1 MASEKRPRRVPAV
14 IADTRRNPGFALGAF
29 GLSAW
34 AYIGMSHTIAAYEG
48 PELGYALGVAYEAL
62 VIGLAWEGRRRADR
76 ALETGRQPIG
86 HARWLGGAIVVGVL
100 SGALAAWHGWL
111 LGEGIFAA
119 SRAVAPVLAAVA
131 VHLFFQSASS
141 ARELDRQAQIRA
153 DRESAVLDMLDAVR
167 LAQIAPEGERAA
179 RIADV
184 NTAVTRVHRHVPAAV
199 TAEVTR
205 PHLES
210 ERTIRDVIQ
219 EAAHLAGEWM
229 PEEDAPEATRDRSLV
244 PGIVLPG
251 AALPGVVLPYDNLA
265 GDNLAGDAPSGDNLS
280 GDNLSDDNLSDDKAD
295 KDLVDDEPADDGLV
309 ETAAVDGPGDERSD
323 VAQVP
328 AARTDN
334 MVDLVET
341 GSVERVHLEDK
352 YAPAKASAALKASAT
367 VTDWPTL
374 PETGATPAV
383 ADQALPLSTQQI
395 SEIRVLRWEQNL
407 SVQEVAAR
415 VGVSIASVSRYA
427 PSTDVP
433 TTATGSLAA
442 VPASMS

>member
-48 PELGYALGVAYEAL
+48 PELGYALGIAYEAL

-76 ALETGRQPIG
+76 ARESGRDPAG
-86 HARWLGGAIVVGVL
+86 HGRWLGGAIVVGVL

-111 LGEGIFAA
+111 LGEGIFAV

-141 ARELDRQAQIRA
+141 ARNLDRLAQIELDR
-153 DRESAVLDMLDAVR
+153 ETAVLDMLDAVR
-167 LAQIAPEGERAA
+167 LAQIAPEDERDA

-184 NTAVTRVHRHVPAAV
+184 NAAVTRVHRHVPAGV

-210 ERTIRDVIQ
+210 ERTIRDVVQ
-219 EAAHLAGEWM
+219 EAAALAGEWM
-229 PEEDAPEATRDRSLV
+229 PDQNELERTAADRALTRVNLPELVLPAGVQLGLAVTDGGEHDRSAHDE
-244 PGIVLPG
+244 P
-251 AALPGVVLPYDNLA
+251 ALPGSPDPE
-265 GDNLAGDAPSGDNLS
+265 PSRTEPTRS
-280 GDNLSDDNLSDDKAD
+280 
-295 KDLVDDEPADDGLV
+295 EPALTG
-309 ETAAVDGPGDERSD
+309 ET
-323 VAQVP
+323 
-328 AARTDN
+328 
-334 MVDLVET
+334 
-341 GSVERVHLEDK
+341 ERVQLERK
-352 YAPAKASAALKASAT
+352 YAPVKPA
-367 VTDWPTL
+367 TDWETRPSTGTTPVVTSPAPTL
-374 PETGATPAV
+374 T
-383 ADQALPLSTQQI
+383 TQQI

-407 SVQEVAAR
+407 SLEEVAER
-415 VGVSIASVSRYA
+415 VGVPVSAVNRYA

-433 TTATGSLAA
+433 TTDTGSMVA
-442 VPASMS
+442 VPAGLS

>member
-1 MASEKRPRRVPAV
+1 MASEKRRRRVPAV
-14 IADTRRNPGFALGAF
+14 IADTRRNPGFFLGAF

-76 ALETGRQPIG
+76 ALESGRQPTG
-86 HARWLGGAIVVGVL
+86 HGRWLGGAIIVGVL

-141 ARELDRQAQIRA
+141 ARNLDRLAQIEE
-153 DRESAVLDMLDAVR
+153 DRETAVLDMLDAVR
-167 LAQIAPEGERAA
+167 LAQIAPEDERDA

-184 NTAVTRVHRHVPAAV
+184 NAAVTRVHRHVPAAV

-210 ERTIRDVIQ
+210 ERTIRDVVQ
-219 EAAHLAGEWM
+219 EAAALAGEWM
-229 PEEDAPEATRDRSLV
+229 PTPRTLEQIAAGNAPTRVALPELVPSVAVPTEAAVAPPATAEPAAAEPVVAEPVASEPVAPEPEPVAPEPEPALADATERALVQRKYSPVKTAVESDAP
-244 PGIVLPG
+244 
-251 AALPGVVLPYDNLA
+251 
-265 GDNLAGDAPSGDNLS
+265 
-280 GDNLSDDNLSDDKAD
+280 
-295 KDLVDDEPADDGLV
+295 
-309 ETAAVDGPGDERSD
+309 
-323 VAQVP
+323 
-328 AARTDN
+328 
-334 MVDLVET
+334 
-341 GSVERVHLEDK
+341 
-352 YAPAKASAALKASAT
+352 
-367 VTDWPTL
+367 VTDWDALSDTPK
-374 PETGATPAV
+374 PAV
-383 ADQALPLSTQQI
+383 TSPALPLTTHQI

-407 SVQEVAAR
+407 SLDEVAER
-415 VGVSIASVSRYA
+415 VGVSVSSVNRYA

-433 TTATGSLAA
+433 TTETGSILA
-442 VPASMS
+442 VPAAAS

>member
-14 IADTRRNPGFALGAF
+14 IADIRRNPGFFLGAF

-76 ALETGRQPIG
+76 ALESGRSPAG
-86 HARWLGGAIVVGVL
+86 HGRWLGGAIVVGVL

-141 ARELDRQAQIRA
+141 ARNLDRLAQIET
-153 DRESAVLDMLDAVR
+153 DRETAVLDMLDAVR
-167 LAQIAPEGERAA
+167 LAQIAPEEERAA
-179 RIADV
+179 RIAEV
-184 NTAVTRVHRHVPAAV
+184 NAAVTRVHRHVPAGV

-210 ERTIRDVIQ
+210 ERTIRDVVQ
-219 EAAHLAGEWM
+219 EAASLAGEWM
-229 PEEDAPEATRDRSLV
+229 PESEAPEAPETPEATTAGQALNRVHL
-244 PGIVLPG
+244 PELVLPD
-251 AALPGVVLPYDNLA
+251 GVQLGLA
-265 GDNLAGDAPSGDNLS
+265 VTDGGEH
-280 GDNLSDDNLSDDKAD
+280 DKSAH
-295 KDLVDDEPADDGLV
+295 DEPALSDSPEHKPAIAPDR
-309 ETAAVDGPGDERSD
+309 ARSE
-323 VAQVP
+323 P
-328 AARTDN
+328 A
-334 MVDLVET
+334 LT
-341 GSVERVHLEDK
+341 GEIERVQLERK
-352 YAPAKASAALKASAT
+352 YAPVKPVADQGVAPAKRQDREP
-367 VTDWPTL
+367 VTNWDTFSPSV
-374 PETGATPAV
+374 PTPAV
-383 ADQALPLSTQQI
+383 ASQGSSLTTQQI

-407 SVQEVAAR
+407 SLEEVSER
-415 VGVSIASVSRYA
+415 LGVPTSAVNKYA

-433 TTATGSLAA
+433 TTETGSVLA
-442 VPASMS
+442 VPGART

>member
-48 PELGYALGVAYEAL
+48 PRLGYALGVAYEAL

-76 ALETGRQPIG
+76 ALETGRQPAG
-86 HARWLGGAIVVGVL
+86 HGRWLGGAIVVGVL

-153 DRESAVLDMLDAVR
+153 DRETAVLDMLDAVR
-167 LAQIAPEGERAA
+167 LAQIAPEDERAA

-210 ERTIRDVIQ
+210 ERTIRDVVQ
-219 EAAHLAGEWM
+219 EAASLAGEWM
-229 PEEDAPEATRDRSLV
+229 PDPDAPEATEAGRAGIVL
-244 PGIVLPG
+244 PGIVLPDSTLPG
-251 AALPGVVLPYDNLA
+251 VALPGVALPDAAAPADGPVDADPADTDPAESDLTDADPGATAIEAARDDAVPA
-265 GDNLAGDAPSGDNLS
+265 GTAP
-280 GDNLSDDNLSDDKAD
+280 AT
-295 KDLVDDEPADDGLV
+295 DEPEAELHGL
-309 ETAAVDGPGDERSD
+309 PR
-323 VAQVP
+323 
-328 AARTDN
+328 
-334 MVDLVET
+334 T
-341 GSVERVHLEDK
+341 GSIERVHLEHK
-352 YAPAKASAALKASAT
+352 YSPVRPDADLNPPVAAA
-367 VTDWPTL
+367 
-374 PETGATPAV
+374 
-383 ADQALPLSTQQI
+383 ALPLTTQQI

-407 SVQEVAAR
+407 SVQEVADR
-415 VGVSIASVSRYA
+415 LGVSFDAVSRYA
-427 PSTDVP
+427 PSTDLP

-442 VPASMS
+442 VSAGVS

>member
-48 PELGYALGVAYEAL
+48 PRLGYALGVAYEAL

-76 ALETGRQPIG
+76 DLETGRQPSG
-86 HARWLGGAIVVGVL
+86 HGRWLGGAIVVGVL

-141 ARELDRQAQIRA
+141 ARNLDRLAMIEA
-153 DRESAVLDMLDAVR
+153 DRETAVLDMLDAVR
-167 LAQIAPEGERAA
+167 LAQIAPDHERAA
-179 RIADV
+179 RISDV
-184 NTAVTRVHRHVPAAV
+184 NAAVTRVHRHVPAAV

-210 ERTIRDVIQ
+210 ERTIRDVVQ
-219 EAAHLAGEWM
+219 EAATLAGEWM
-229 PEEDAPEATRDRSLV
+229 PEPVAPERIATDAAPDAAASTGV
-244 PGIVLPG
+244 APAGV
-251 AALPGVVLPYDNLA
+251 ALPEVAPTDADLPDV
-265 GDNLAGDAPSGDNLS
+265 APSATAPTDVEQL
-280 GDNLSDDNLSDDKAD
+280 DIDLP
-295 KDLVDDEPADDGLV
+295 DLV
-309 ETAAVDGPGDERSD
+309 
-323 VAQVP
+323 
-328 AARTDN
+328 RTD
-334 MVDLVET
+334 
-341 GSVERVHLEDK
+341 GAERVHLEDK
-352 YAPAKASAALKASAT
+352 YAPVKAVADLSARHVNPPASAT
-367 VTDWPTL
+367 VTDWDAHSDDVTTPAVPDPTL
-374 PETGATPAV
+374 PLT
-383 ADQALPLSTQQI
+383 TQQI

-407 SVQEVAAR
+407 TLHEVATR
-415 VGVSIASVSRYA
+415 LGVSISAVNRYA

-433 TTATGSLAA
+433 TTETGSMVV
-442 VPASMS
+442 VPAARS

>member
-76 ALETGRQPIG
+76 ALETGRRPAG

-111 LGEGIFAA
+111 LGEGLFAA

-141 ARELDRQAQIRA
+141 ARELDRQAQIQT
-153 DRESAVLDMLDAVR
+153 DRETAVLDMLDAVR

-184 NTAVTRVHRHVPAAV
+184 NAAVTRVHRHVPAAV

-205 PHLES
+205 PHLAS
-210 ERTIRDVIQ
+210 ERTIRDVVQ
-219 EAAHLAGEWM
+219 AAATLAGEWM
-229 PEEDAPEATRDRSLV
+229 PDEISTDSARTGVVV
-244 PGIVLPG
+244 PGVVLPG
-251 AALPGVVLPYDNLA
+251 AALPGVVLPGALADNEQV
-265 GDNLAGDAPSGDNLS
+265 DAP
-280 GDNLSDDNLSDDKAD
+280 
-295 KDLVDDEPADDGLV
+295 
-309 ETAAVDGPGDERSD
+309 AVDGLRNDLPD
-323 VAQVP
+323 AAP
-328 AARTDN
+328 AEAAPADN
-334 MVDLVET
+334 LVDLVQT

-352 YAPAKASAALKASAT
+352 YAPAKAAADLNPPASAT

-374 PETGATPAV
+374 SPDVTTPAV
-383 ADQALPLSTQQI
+383 AEPERPLTTQQI

-407 SVQEVAAR
+407 SVQEIAAR
-415 VGVSIASVSRYA
+415 MGVSIGAVSKYV
-427 PSTDVP
+427 PSSDVP

-442 VPASMS
+442 ISAAALS

>member
-76 ALETGRQPIG
+76 ALETGRQPTG
-86 HARWLGGAIVVGVL
+86 HGRWLGGAIVVGIL

-141 ARELDRQAQIRA
+141 ARELDRQAKIQS
-153 DRESAVLDMLDAVR
+153 DRETAVLDMLDAVR

-210 ERTIRDVIQ
+210 ERTIRDVVQ

-229 PEEDAPEATRDRSLV
+229 PEEDAPEANPTGSVL

-251 AALPGVVLPYDNLA
+251 DGLPGVSLPGIPQARADVP
-265 GDNLAGDAPSGDNLS
+265 DA
-280 GDNLSDDNLSDDKAD
+280 
-295 KDLVDDEPADDGLV
+295 EPAETEPAETERAGTEPATVASTVGATDSEMIELV
-309 ETAAVDGPGDERSD
+309 R
-323 VAQVP
+323 
-328 AARTDN
+328 
-334 MVDLVET
+334 T
-341 GSVERVHLEDK
+341 GSVERVHLQDK
-352 YAPAKASAALKASAT
+352 YSPVQPAADVSSRRVDPPAP
-367 VTDWPTL
+367 VTDWDALSENVTRP
-374 PETGATPAV
+374 AAADPAV
-383 ADQALPLSTQQI
+383 ELTTQQI

-433 TTATGSLAA
+433 TTATGSFAV
-442 VPASMS
+442 VPAALS

>member
-14 IADTRRNPGFALGAF
+14 IADIRRNPGFFLGAF

-76 ALETGRQPIG
+76 ALESGRSPAG
-86 HARWLGGAIVVGVL
+86 HGRWLGGAIVVGVL

-141 ARELDRQAQIRA
+141 ARNLDRLAQIET
-153 DRESAVLDMLDAVR
+153 DRETAVLDMLDAVR
-167 LAQIAPEGERAA
+167 LAQIAPEEERAA
-179 RIADV
+179 RIAEV
-184 NTAVTRVHRHVPAAV
+184 NAAVTRVHRHVPAGV

-210 ERTIRDVIQ
+210 ERTIRDVVQ
-219 EAAHLAGEWM
+219 EAASLAGEWM
-229 PEEDAPEATRDRSLV
+229 PESEAPEAPEATTAGQALNRVHL
-244 PGIVLPG
+244 PELVLP
-251 AALPGVVLPYDNLA
+251 AGVQLGLA
-265 GDNLAGDAPSGDNLS
+265 VTDGGEH
-280 GDNLSDDNLSDDKAD
+280 DKPAH
-295 KDLVDDEPADDGLV
+295 DEPALPDSPEHEPAIAPDR
-309 ETAAVDGPGDERSD
+309 ARSE
-323 VAQVP
+323 P
-328 AARTDN
+328 A
-334 MVDLVET
+334 LT
-341 GSVERVHLEDK
+341 GEVERVQLERK
-352 YAPAKASAALKASAT
+352 YAPVKPAADQGAAPVKRQDRDPVSDWDTLSAS
-367 VTDWPTL
+367 VT
-374 PETGATPAV
+374 TPAV
-383 ADQALPLSTQQI
+383 TSQAAVTSPGSALTTQQI

-407 SVQEVAAR
+407 SLEEVSER
-415 VGVSIASVSRYA
+415 VGVPISAVNRYA

-433 TTATGSLAA
+433 TTETGSVLA
-442 VPASMS
+442 VPGARS

>member
-14 IADTRRNPGFALGAF
+14 IADIRRNPGFFLGAF

-76 ALETGRQPIG
+76 ALESGRPPTGHG
-86 HARWLGGAIVVGVL
+86 RWLGGAIVVGVL

-141 ARELDRQAQIRA
+141 ARNLDRLAQIET
-153 DRESAVLDMLDAVR
+153 DRETAVLDMLDAVR
-167 LAQIAPEGERAA
+167 LAQIAPEDERDA
-179 RIADV
+179 RIAEV
-184 NTAVTRVHRHVPAAV
+184 NAAVTRVHRHVPAGV

-210 ERTIRDVIQ
+210 ERTIRDVVQ
-219 EAAHLAGEWM
+219 EAASLAGEWM
-229 PEEDAPEATRDRSLV
+229 PGPKAPEQAATGHALTRVNLPELVLPAGVQLGLAVTDGGEHDRSAHDE
-244 PGIVLPG
+244 P
-251 AALPGVVLPYDNLA
+251 ALPGSPE
-265 GDNLAGDAPSGDNLS
+265 P
-280 GDNLSDDNLSDDKAD
+280 
-295 KDLVDDEPADDGLV
+295 EPA
-309 ETAAVDGPGDERSD
+309 AAPEPIRSE
-323 VAQVP
+323 P
-328 AARTDN
+328 A
-334 MVDLVET
+334 LT
-341 GSVERVHLEDK
+341 GEIERVQLERK
-352 YAPAKASAALKASAT
+352 YAPVKPAADQGAAPAKRQDPDLVKGWDTLSAS
-367 VTDWPTL
+367 VT
-374 PETGATPAV
+374 TPAV
-383 ADQALPLSTQQI
+383 TSPAPELTTQQI

-407 SVQEVAAR
+407 SLEEVAER
-415 VGVSIASVSRYA
+415 VGVPTSAVNRYA

-433 TTATGSLAA
+433 TTETGSVAR
-442 VPASMS
+442 VGASLF